1 MKKVTHLFEE
11 KPKKKKPPQKM
22 VKAALKTHSKARK
35 MMHEEASE
43 HFKKQM
49 HK

>member
-1 MKKVTHLFEE
+1 MKKVTNLFEN

-22 VKAALKTHSKARK
+22 VKAASKTHSKVRR
-35 MMHEEASE
+35 MMHQEASE